1 MKEIK
6 TMLSEKT
13 ELLSK
18 GLYKDIPDVITL
30 KSLPTSSELE
40 FVGSEDFDKTM
51 LDEIFPQAI
60 EEKFD
65 YYSLLELDYQWICRC
80 LRILNYGPYYTT
92 NTVFCGECG
101 QISNGEFRADLR
113 TVDAKPIPK
122 DFKNDITISADE
134 FIDFEGEVKIKLLTM
149 RETLTAYSD
158 EAFKMKDGKINRELA
173 RICYMVT
180 QVGTKTGL
188 TPIEVKTLILRDFSS
203 ADYIVLKDSVTNLTD
218 YGLRAGGTIPC
229 PKCGSRT
236 ASYIA
241 LVDDRFFRPTVG
253 DLKQW
258 RDDKRAG
265 GNENPTGNKTK
276 TV

>member
-1 MKEIK
+1 
-6 TMLSEKT
+6 MLSEKT

-51 LDEIFPQAI
+51 LDVIFPQAI

-65 YYSLLELDYQWICRC
+65 YYNLFELDYQWICRC

-92 NTVFCGECG
+92 NNVFCGECG
-101 QISNGEFRADLR
+101 QLSTGEFQADFR
-113 TVDAKPIPK
+113 TVEAKPIPEG
-122 DFKNDITISADE
+122 FKNDITIKADD
-134 FIDFEGEVKIKLLTM
+134 FIDFESEVKIKLLTM
-149 RETLTAYSD
+149 RETLSAYND
-158 EAFKMKDGKINRELA
+158 PAFKMKSGKVNRELA
-173 RICYMVT
+173 RICYMIT
-180 QVGTKTGL
+180 KVGNKTGL
-188 TPIEVKTLILRDFSS
+188 TPIEVKTLVLRDMSS
-203 ADYIVLKDSVTNLTD
+203 ADYIILKDRVTDLTD
-218 YGLRAGGTIPC
+218 YGLRAGGTITC

-241 LVDDRFFRPTVG
+241 LVDDRFFRPSVG

-258 RDDKRAG
+258 RNDRRSG
-265 GNENPTGNKTK
+265 GNENPTGDKTK

>member
-1 MKEIK
+1 
-6 TMLSEKT
+6 MLSEKT

-51 LDEIFPQAI
+51 LDDIFPQAI

-92 NTVFCGECG
+92 NNIFCSKCN
-101 QISNGEFRADLR
+101 QISSGEYQADLR
-113 TVDAKPIPK
+113 TVGAVPLPK
-122 DFKNDITISADE
+122 DFKNDITISEDE
-134 FIDFEGEVKIKLLTM
+134 FINFEGSIKIKLLTM

-173 RICYMVT
+173 RICYMIT
-180 QVGTKTGL
+180 QFGTKTGL
-188 TPIEVKTLILRDFSS
+188 TPIETKTIVLRDLSS
-203 ADYIVLKDSVTNLTD
+203 ADYIVLKDRVTSLTD
-218 YGLRAGGTIPC
+218 YGLRAGGTIHC
-229 PKCGSRT
+229 PKCGSPE

-253 DLKQW
+253 NLQSW
-258 RDDKRAG
+258 RDDKRRGAAENTAG
-265 GNENPTGNKTK
+265 DKTK